1 MNIVQ
6 LLIIIV
12 GVCPTNALTIYP
24 SRVAR
29 VSRTLLWGRR
39 NKGII
44 WDDNGLELT
53 ANENLDDYR
62 DIDDNVRQIHQS
74 NKMKEIFKPKT
85 PKQKGYYNDINDDAL
100 SLVIASGPA
109 GTGKTLFPTQ
119 HAAKLLLETEQKII
133 VTRPLISVDEELG
146 YLPGTINQKMDPWI
160 IPIFDVL
167 REFFPQKTLNT
178 FIAEKRLEIVPLAF
192 MRGRTFKDTFIIGDE
207 LQNTSNKQM
216 LMLLTRLGENSRMV
230 ITGDIHQCDNTE
242 NGLNDLLIRVSKR
255 YGQERNDEHMDHEHM
270 DHEHMDHE
278 HMDHEHIRN
287 DLISIVEFDTGDI
300 QRSAIITTIL
310 DLYES

>member
-1 MNIVQ
+1 MLTFKLQVI
-6 LLIIIV
+6 LGFLAA
-12 GVCPTNALTIYP
+12 TNAMIMRMPL
-24 SRVAR
+24 RVR
-29 VSRTLLWGRR
+29 VSNTLVCGRR
-39 NKGII
+39 NRGII
-44 WDDNGLELT
+44 WDDSGVELT
-53 ANENLDDYR
+53 DETYETYGGADSTNPE
-62 DIDDNVRQIHQS
+62 IPPS
-74 NKMKEIFKPKT
+74 SKMKEIFKPKT
-85 PKQKGYYNDINDDAL
+85 PKQEEYYQDINNDAM

-133 VTRPLISVDEELG
+133 LTRPLISVDEEIG

-216 LMLLTRLGENSRMV
+216 LMLLTRLGENSKMV
-230 ITGDIHQCDNTE
+230 ITGDVHQCDNTE
-242 NGLNDLLIRVSKR
+242 NGLMDLLTRINAKYRVDTNEH
-255 YGQERNDEHMDHEHM
+255 YQEDLRNQ
-270 DHEHMDHE
+270 
-278 HMDHEHIRN
+278 
-287 DLISIVEFDTGDI
+287 LIAMVEFETSDI

>member
-1 MNIVQ
+1 MRCYSLYAIVS
-6 LLIIIV
+6 LFAT
-12 GVCPTNALTIYP
+12 TNAIIQ
-24 SRVAR
+24 SRSRFLR
-29 VSRTLLWGRR
+29 VPLWGRKNR
-39 NKGII
+39 GII
-44 WDDNGLELT
+44 WD
-53 ANENLDDYR
+53 ENIEEQDYDDGYY
-62 DIDDNVRQIHQS
+62 DFSPS

-85 PKQKGYYNDINDDAL
+85 PKQKEYYNYINDDDL
-100 SLVIASGPA
+100 SLVIATGPA

-133 VTRPLISVDEELG
+133 LTRPLISVDEEIG

-216 LMLLTRLGENSRMV
+216 LMLLTRLGENSKMI

-242 NGLNDLLIRVSKR
+242 NGLLDLL
-255 YGQERNDEHMDHEHM
+255 ERIDKKCSDKEELKQN
-270 DHEHMDHE
+270 
-278 HMDHEHIRN
+278 
-287 DLISIVEFDTGDI
+287 LISMIDFDTSDI
-300 QRSAIITTIL
+300 QRSVIISNIL
-310 DLYES
+310 ELYEN